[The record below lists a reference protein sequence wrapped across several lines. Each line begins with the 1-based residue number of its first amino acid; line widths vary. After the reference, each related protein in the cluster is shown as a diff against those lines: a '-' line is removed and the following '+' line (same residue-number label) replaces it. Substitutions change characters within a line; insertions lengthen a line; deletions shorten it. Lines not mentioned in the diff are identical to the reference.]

1 MADKQEITL
10 DSLKCLIHEEEEVKP
25 EKNSDIDTF
34 LIEDEEFETVECSE
48 AEKVNIIKEETPD
61 SATIVSEEK
70 TPGANDSLFSEQTET
85 ENKQGVEVTLVVE
98 NDNVDSEKEKEE
110 TTVESEQIQ
119 PGKIGF
125 FHIASYE
132 SAVDQILEMLISDAP
147 ANALAYLKV
156 LGSGNKQIRNLYLLF
171 AYAYDDPMLSKN
183 YSSDNILAMMDSID
197 FDDYLI
203 QTLLYAATA
212 RTFFYNDI
220 KFDYNMLT
228 LENSLSD
235 IGLPELRLFIRE
247 CIDYKQRYK
256 LGIDALCDYRRKDQL
271 EIRKSISEVSQKA
284 KTHYDSNVLQPYRE
298 TAHHKRGY
306 NTVKLIFDKNSDLAE
321 FLNVVAMISAAMT
334 AYLTAALNC
343 LAS

>member
-1 MADKQEITL
+1 
-10 DSLKCLIHEEEEVKP
+10 
-25 EKNSDIDTF
+25 
-34 LIEDEEFETVECSE
+34 
-48 AEKVNIIKEETPD
+48 
-61 SATIVSEEK
+61 
-70 TPGANDSLFSEQTET
+70 
-85 ENKQGVEVTLVVE
+85 
-98 NDNVDSEKEKEE
+98 
-110 TTVESEQIQ
+110 
-119 PGKIGF
+119 
-125 FHIASYE
+125 
-132 SAVDQILEMLISDAP
+132 
-147 ANALAYLKV
+147 
-156 LGSGNKQIRNLYLLF
+156 
-171 AYAYDDPMLSKN
+171 MLSKN

-321 FLNVVAMISAAMT
+321 FLNVVASDDKELLEETRDYISG
-334 AYLTAALNC
+334 YIKGDEVDENKLNR
-343 LAS
+343 